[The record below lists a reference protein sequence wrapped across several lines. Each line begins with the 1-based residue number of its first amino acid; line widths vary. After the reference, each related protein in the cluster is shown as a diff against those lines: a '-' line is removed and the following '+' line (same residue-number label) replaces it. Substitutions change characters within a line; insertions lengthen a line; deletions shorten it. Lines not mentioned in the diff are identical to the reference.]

1 MKSYEVWPS
10 MAQELESVFC
20 LLPVF
25 FFQVREAEKMLADSQ
40 KRFEY
45 IQSLQDT
52 VCMNYRN
59 LSEHEVAVKV
69 KVSIQPSI
77 IAYFSFICYFRARCH
92 ILIPDLSQ

>member
-1 MKSYEVWPS
+1 MKSGP
-10 MAQELESVFC
+10 AKTQELESVFC
-20 LLPVF
+20 LLTVF

-52 VCMNYRN
+52 VCTNYRN
-59 LSEHEVAVKV
+59 LSERELAVKV

-77 IAYFSFICYFRARCH
+77 ITYLRSVSYFILEH
-92 ILIPDLSQ
+92 IVTS

>member
-1 MKSYEVWPS
+1 M
-10 MAQELESVFC
+10 FC
-20 LLPVF
+20 LLTVF
-25 FFQVREAEKMLADSQ
+25 FFQVREAEKMLADSR

-77 IAYFSFICYFRARCH
+77 IAHLRSVSYVILEH
-92 ILIPDLSQ
+92 IVTS

>member
-1 MKSYEVWPS
+1 MTLEV
-10 MAQELESVFC
+10 ESVFC
-20 LLPVF
+20 LLTAF
-25 FFQVREAEKMLADSQ
+25 FFQVREAEKMLADLQ

-52 VCMNYRN
+52 ICMNYRN

-77 IAYFSFICYFRARCH
+77 IAYLRSV
-92 ILIPDLSQ
+92 